1 MVLVLTYRRGHS
13 VAAAGCGISAARLS
27 TLRSSTVGSAA
38 VTLASAVAT
47 STVGGSVDSAH
58 EGHHRQ
64 RVSHRVLSE
73 RCRVRVEDDY

>member
-1 MVLVLTYRRGHS
+1 MVLVLTYRRGHR
-13 VAAAGCGISAARLS
+13 VAAARLFA
-27 TLRSSTVGSAA
+27 LGSSTVGSAA

-47 STVGGSVDSAH
+47 STVGGGVDSAYK
-58 EGHHRQ
+58 GHHRQ